1 MLSEDMK
8 SLMSWVFDP
17 DAPEQWRDSLI
28 AKEVGVT
35 QCMTGL

>member
-17 DAPEQWRDSLI
+17 DAPEKWIDPLTP
-28 AKEVGVT
+28 KE
-35 QCMTGL
+35 